1 MIGNGN
7 ARGIRHV
14 EALVCLLVVGVSSRW
29 AGAPRGARDPQ
40 SSGLATAT
48 AQSVVEAQAQ
58 LAAAPPAGAQPYA
71 HNCASCHQAAGQ
83 GVPGVFPPLANN
95 QIVKGDPH
103 YLARLVLYGLQGQVT
118 VNGLTYNGVMPGF
131 AGSMN
136 DDQISQAL
144 TYIRSSW
151 GNNAPAV
158 SAEVVKEERAKP
170 GTPAD
175 NYQKYP
181 K

>member
-1 MIGNGN
+1 
-7 ARGIRHV
+7 
-14 EALVCLLVVGVSSRW
+14 VSSGW
-29 AGAPRGARDPQ
+29 GGAPWGARDPQ
-40 SSGLATAT
+40 ASELATTT
-48 AQSVVEAQAQ
+48 A
-58 LAAAPPAGAQPYA
+58 LAAAPTGGAGVYAQ
-71 HNCASCHQAAGQ
+71 NCASCHQAAGQ
-83 GVPGVFPPLANN
+83 GIPGVFPPLANN
-95 QIVKGDPH
+95 RIVKGDPH

-118 VNGLTYNGVMPGF
+118 VNRQPYNGVMPGF
-131 AGSMN
+131 AGSLN

-151 GNNAPAV
+151 GNNAAAV
-158 SAEVVKEERAKP
+158 SADVVKEERAKP